1 MTFGDEWSWGSPKAE
16 AQKVYETYDFPAS
29 GRAAPV
35 PLPGGEW
42 PGNDSYAIGEFVTIP
57 KPEGMHDRKQDES
70 HPS

>member
-1 MTFGDEWSWGSPKAE
+1 MR
-16 AQKVYETYDFPAS
+16 TYGFPAS
-29 GRAAPV
+29 SRAAPV